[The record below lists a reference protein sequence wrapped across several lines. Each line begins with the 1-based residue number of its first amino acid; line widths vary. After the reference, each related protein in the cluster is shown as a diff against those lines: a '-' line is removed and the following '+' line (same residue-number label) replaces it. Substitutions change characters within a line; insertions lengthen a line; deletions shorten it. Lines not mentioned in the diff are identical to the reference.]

1 MHQLLAFLLLRAA
14 LLLLVLSVI
23 RPSSS
28 LTDSEAA
35 ARRKKFGEL
44 GAEAGEDCVNIT
56 SSSQDHRGLP
66 PCGHSPSPTDPPA
79 TEQPSTDLPTAPSE
93 MSCDLA
99 LICSVQTEIQGKLD
113 EIIEDSLQF
122 KQVLRF
128 GGFASGGSLVLF
140 IGYLLI
146 VALMGIVRYAKDQQE
161 KQVQERA
168 KEADRAAKKLYKKNR
183 AKSVDE
189 AESML

>member
-1 MHQLLAFLLLRAA
+1 MHQLLVFLLLICSR
-14 LLLLVLSVI
+14 L
-23 RPSSS
+23 SSS

-35 ARRKKFGEL
+35 ARRKKFDDL
-44 GAEAGEDCVNIT
+44 GAEAEAGEGCINIT
-56 SSSQDHRGLP
+56 RGDEDRRGLP

-93 MSCDLA
+93 MCDLA

-113 EIIEDSLQF
+113 EIIEDSVQF

-128 GGFASGGSLVLF
+128 GGFASGAYLVLF

-146 VALMGIVRYAKDQQE
+146 VALMATVRYAKDRQE
-161 KQVQERA
+161 KQDQERA